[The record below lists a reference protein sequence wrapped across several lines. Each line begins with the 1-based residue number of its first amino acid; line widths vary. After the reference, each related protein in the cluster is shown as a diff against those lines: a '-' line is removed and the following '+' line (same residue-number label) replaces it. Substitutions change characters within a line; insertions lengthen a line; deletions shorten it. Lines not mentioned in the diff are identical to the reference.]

1 MTFVQT
7 GIPCHEQLATLG
19 RCYHSV
25 RYPFL
30 WNFLVCLCVYST
42 RWDDDILLSS
52 HFPNQRDGK
61 FDKEKQQGVNHT
73 SDDIIDRNHVARMF
87 RSPHVNNFSFF
98 FLHKHTTQHTHTHN
112 TPYTF
117 LLVKWLCRKWLEKK
131 KNYKAALRWEASFVS
146 LSVLFQTVARSG

>member
-98 FLHKHTTQHTHTHN
+98 FCTNTQHNTHTHTQHTIHFPTRQM
-112 TPYTF
+112 TMS
-117 LLVKWLCRKWLEKK
+117 KMAGEK
-131 KNYKAALRWEASFVS
+131 KNYKAALRWLASFVS